1 MEQQGYTRIIKLQIL
16 IHSCLILLLGLAVL
30 VLVVWTGRD
39 GRFVALQDS
48 GPAGS
53 RYSAFPH
60 AVLCVGSPLGAL
72 LLAVAALCSLGV
84 YRESEGLLGMGVV
97 CLGVLVCGSA
107 QGAAWRQARGMEVE
121 SAAKDI
127 YDRLCHDFAVN
138 QTAQVKEHLAAIH
151 SAFSCC
157 GRDLPTLHGQRLEEV
172 TCSADMRA
180 HKEDCLLAIGH
191 FLHKHLDICWTLI
204 LATATIAL
212 SGLFLTSSLYFSVRL
227 AESWNRK
234 GKYTLA
240 GCTDSM

>member
-16 IHSCLILLLGLAVL
+16 IHSCLIL
-30 VLVVWTGRD
+30 
-39 GRFVALQDS
+39 
-48 GPAGS
+48 
-53 RYSAFPH
+53 
-60 AVLCVGSPLGAL
+60 
-72 LLAVAALCSLGV
+72 
-84 YRESEGLLGMGVV
+84 
-97 CLGVLVCGSA
+97 
-107 QGAAWRQARGMEVE
+107 VE

-151 SAFSCC
+151 SA
-157 GRDLPTLHGQRLEEV
+157 
-172 TCSADMRA
+172 
-180 HKEDCLLAIGH
+180 DCLLAIGH

-240 GCTDSM
+240 GFTDSM